1 MILND
6 ISSSLMIHNNFV
18 FFEMTNNQNYFHHK
32 SLLHSVN
39 INLMVY
45 FVAVMSVDKTKDL

>member
-1 MILND
+1 
-6 ISSSLMIHNNFV
+6 
-18 FFEMTNNQNYFHHK
+18 MTNNQNHFHHK

-39 INLMVY
+39 INVMVY